1 MPTPARLERVA
12 RSRADRKQS
21 GHEREVPPRHRCGIM
36 AYVRETAWLRRLHE
50 AIQMASDG
58 LLRRLAVAYG
68 FGCVIGL
75 ALILTHTVS
84 LDWFALLY
92 WPTSL
97 ALCVPITVRA
107 AAAYRRRKAE
117 EVARTEADSQAWLD
131 LERRYSE
138 REP

>member
-1 MPTPARLERVA
+1 
-12 RSRADRKQS
+12 
-21 GHEREVPPRHRCGIM
+21 M
-36 AYVRETAWLRRLHE
+36 AYVRELMASLRRIHE
-50 AIQMASDG
+50 AIQIASDG

-75 ALILTHTVS
+75 ALLLTHTVS

-107 AAAYRRRKAE
+107 VAAYRRRKAE
-117 EVARTEADSQAWLD
+117 DVARTEADRQAWLD

-138 REP
+138 QEP